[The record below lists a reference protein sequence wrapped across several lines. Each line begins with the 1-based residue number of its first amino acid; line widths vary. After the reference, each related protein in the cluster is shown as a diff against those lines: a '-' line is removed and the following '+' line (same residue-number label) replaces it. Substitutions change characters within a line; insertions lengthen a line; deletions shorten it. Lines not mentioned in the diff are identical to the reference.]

1 MPETAI
7 GVEDATRSPDTRV
20 TIRERLAFGVG
31 DLATGLIGVT
41 VAAFLTYFYTDT
53 IGLSAAVVGTI
64 FAVLRIVDAFIDLGV
79 GALVDRTSTRWGKAR
94 PWVLWAAL
102 PYGITGFLLFTV
114 PHVPQSW
121 QYVYAIASYLVMN
134 VCYSAVNVPYGVLNS
149 LITQNQQERSVLNIY
164 RAVFALTGALV
175 VSYFAIPAVQA
186 FGGGQGGWISTFAIV
201 AVLTAGLFWLTFAFT
216 RERVQAVSA
225 QAKIPLGP
233 GIRALFRNKYWAL
246 ILVLAVINFA
256 YQALI
261 GGVNI
266 YFLQYVVGDVSLVGP
281 MSLASIL
288 PVIATMMAMAPV
300 VKRFGKRNTAIA
312 GLVVTIAGSV
322 LLAVDPANVTILF
335 VAAVVR
341 GIGAAPLTGTFF
353 AMLADTIEYGEWKTG
368 LRTEGLV
375 YSAGSFGTKAGTGL
389 GAAAL
394 GWGLAVGGYVG
405 GHQAISASAHTSIVF
420 MYVYLPMIVS
430 ALLGILL
437 LFYTL
442 DKRYP
447 AILADLAAR
456 RNSTEND

>member
-1 MPETAI
+1 MPETTSAPP
-7 GVEDATRSPDTRV
+7 DASRLPNTRV
-20 TIRERLAFGVG
+20 ALRERLAFGVG

-53 IGLSAAVVGTI
+53 IGLSAAAVGTI

-79 GALVDRTSTRWGKAR
+79 GALVDRTSSRRGKAR

-102 PYGITGFLLFTV
+102 PYGVTGFLLFTV
-114 PHVPQSW
+114 PHVAQTW
-121 QYVYAIASYLVMN
+121 QYVYVIVSYLVMN
-134 VCYSAVNVPYGVLNS
+134 VFYSAVNVPYGVLNS
-149 LITQNQQERSVLNIY
+149 LITQNQQERSVLNIF

-175 VSYFAIPAVQA
+175 ISYFAIPTVQA
-186 FGGGQGGWISTFAIV
+186 FGGGQSGWIITFAIV
-201 AVLTAGLFWLTFAFT
+201 ALLTAALFWVTFAFT
-216 RERVQAVSA
+216 RERVQAVCA
-225 QAKIPLGP
+225 DRKIPLGP
-233 GIRALFRNKYWAL
+233 GIRALFRNKYWGL

-266 YFLQYVVGDVSLVGP
+266 YFLQYVVGDISLVGP
-281 MSLASIL
+281 LSLASII
-288 PVIATMMAMAPV
+288 PVIATMALMAPV

-312 GLVVTIAGSV
+312 GLAISIVGSA
-322 LLAVDPANVTILF
+322 LLAIDPSNVTILF

-394 GWGLAVGGYVG
+394 GWGLAIGGYVG
-405 GHQAISASAHTSIVF
+405 GHKTISESAHSSIVF
-420 MYVYLPMIVS
+420 MYVYLPIIVS
-430 ALLGILL
+430 AVLGILL
-437 LFYTL
+437 SFYTL

-447 AILADLAAR
+447 GILADLEAR
-456 RNSTEND
+456 RASADNT